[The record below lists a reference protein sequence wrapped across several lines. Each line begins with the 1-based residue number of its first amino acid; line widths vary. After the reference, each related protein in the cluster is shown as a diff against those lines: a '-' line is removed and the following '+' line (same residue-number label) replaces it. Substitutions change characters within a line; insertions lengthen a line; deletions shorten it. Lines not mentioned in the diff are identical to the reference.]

1 MTQSTLGRLWSG
13 YRSVPIVY
21 RLAIAFAIGAT
32 LGLVF
37 GERATVLQPLGD
49 LFLRLLGMLV
59 VPLVVV
65 TILSGMQRL
74 SPAKLGRIGGLVVLA
89 YAATTFVAG
98 AIGLT
103 LANLLNP
110 GVGVT
115 FTGGEAQS
123 ATPPTLA
130 DVLLGIVPENP
141 VTAMAGGDIISVI
154 FFVVVFGLGLTVARD
169 VTEDDRVAEGI
180 DTIFAVSEGAT
191 QALFKAVWGV
201 MEYGVIGVFALVAA
215 SIGTNGVGG
224 ILSLGSLVGVIALAI
239 AIHMVVVYLV
249 IITGLFLGRSPLS
262 FLAGAK
268 NAMVTA
274 FSIRSSSGTLPVT
287 MTDAEEHLRIDESV
301 YGFSLPLGSTIN
313 MDGAAIRQGV
323 TAVFAANILGIQLG
337 LGEQVVALLTV
348 VLVSV
353 GTAGVPGAGLIMLT
367 IVLETLG
374 LPLTVVG
381 FVAAVD
387 PILGRIATMNNV
399 TGDLAVSALVA
410 KYNDAIDL
418 DGGVWADRTRSVL
431 PSSVT
436 SD

>member
-1 MTQSTLGRLWSG
+1 MLTAALEATWTR

-21 RLAIAFAIGAT
+21 RLAAGFVLGAV
-32 LGLVF
+32 LGLAV
-37 GERATVLQPLGD
+37 GERATVLQPFGD
-49 LFLRLLGMLV
+49 LFLSLLGMLV
-59 VPLVVV
+59 VPLVIF
-65 TILSGMQRL
+65 TLLSGMQRL

-89 YAATTFVAG
+89 YAVTTFIAG

-103 LANLLNP
+103 LANLLDP
-110 GVGVT
+110 GVGVA

-123 ATPPTLA
+123 AAAPSLA

-141 VTAMAGGDIISVI
+141 ISAMAGGDIISVI

-169 VTEDDRVAEGI
+169 ATDEERVSEGI
-180 DTIFAVSEGAT
+180 DTFFAITEAAT

-215 SIGTNGVGG
+215 SIGTNGIGG
-224 ILSLGSLVGVIALAI
+224 IISLGSLVGVIALAVGVHI
-239 AIHMVVVYLV
+239 VMVYLGV
-249 IITGLFLGRSPLS
+249 ITVLLMNQSPLA

-287 MTDAEEHLRIDESV
+287 MTDAEKHLRIDESV

-337 LGEQVVALLTV
+337 LGEQVLALLTV

-418 DGGVWADRTRSVL
+418 DAGVWAERTRSAVPAAL
-431 PSSVT
+431 

>member
-13 YRSVPIVY
+13 YRSVQIVY
-21 RLAIAFAIGAT
+21 RLAIAFVVGA
-32 LGLVF
+32 LVGLVF
-37 GERATVLQPLGD
+37 GERATVLQPFGD

-59 VPLVVV
+59 VPLVVA

-74 SPAKLGRIGGLVVLA
+74 SPAKLGRIGGFVVLA

-123 ATPPTLA
+123 AEAPSLA

-180 DTIFAVSEGAT
+180 DTIFAVTEGAT

-201 MEYGVIGVFALVAA
+201 MEYGVVGVFALVAA
-215 SIGTNGVGG
+215 SIGTNGIGG
-224 ILSLGSLVGVIALAI
+224 ILSLGSLVGVIALAV
-239 AIHMVVVYLV
+239 AIHMSVVYLGV
-249 IITGLFLGRSPLS
+249 ITMFFLDRSPLA

-287 MTDAEEHLRIDESV
+287 MTDAEEYLRIDESV

-337 LGEQVVALLTV
+337 LGEQIVALLTV

-418 DGGVWADRTRSVL
+418 DGGVWAERTRSVV
-431 PSSVT
+431 PSAVT
-436 SD
+436 DD

>member
-1 MTQSTLGRLWSG
+1 MSRLSFGDVWSR

-21 RLAIAFAIGAT
+21 RLAVGFVIGA
-32 LGLVF
+32 LVGLTI
-37 GERATVLQPLGD
+37 GTDATVLQPFGD

-59 VPLVVV
+59 VPLVIF
-65 TILSGMQRL
+65 TLLSGMQKL

-89 YAATTFVAG
+89 YAVTTFIAG
-98 AIGLT
+98 AIGLV
-103 LANLLNP
+103 LANLLDP
-110 GVGVT
+110 GVGVA
-115 FTGGEAQS
+115 FTGGEAKS
-123 ATPPTLA
+123 AATPSLSE
-130 DVLLGIVPENP
+130 VLLGIVPQNP
-141 VTAMAGGDIISVI
+141 ISAMAGGDIISVI

-169 VTEDDRVAEGI
+169 TTEEERVREGI
-180 DTIFAVSEGAT
+180 ETFFEITEAAT
-191 QALFKAVWGV
+191 EALFKAVWGV
-201 MEYGVIGVFALVAA
+201 MEYGVLGVFALVAA
-215 SIGTNGVGG
+215 SVGTNGISG
-224 ILSLGSLVGVIALAI
+224 IVSLGSLVGVIALAI
-239 AIHMVVVYLV
+239 GIHIGVVYLGV
-249 IITGLFLGRSPLS
+249 ITMLLLGRSPLA

-287 MTDAEEHLRIDESV
+287 MSDAENYLKIDESV

-337 LGEQVVALLTV
+337 LGEQVIALLTV
-348 VLVSV
+348 VLVSI

-418 DGGVWADRTRSVL
+418 DAGVWADRARSARPAVL
-431 PSSVT
+431 